1 MNECPTEAGKADG
14 GGEEKPYLVET
25 ALDTVVLGV
34 SDQSATLVFSSLFYS
49 WKKKCAEITQLAH

>member
-1 MNECPTEAGKADG
+1 MNECSAEAVKADG

-25 ALDTVVLGV
+25 PLDTVVLGV

-49 WKKKCAEITQLAH
+49 

>member
-1 MNECPTEAGKADG
+1 MSTLMNECPTEAGKADG

-49 WKKKCAEITQLAH
+49 